1 MDQYFGNYVGVV
13 VQNNDPEKCGKVK
26 VFIPHLTPTVYAGWL
41 NEETSKTITDLMGS
55 NVNGDLDS
63 ILDDLKNKLPWADCA
78 APLVGESATGRYNS
92 FNQAG
97 SVSESNFLNTTFNSG
112 ASSLSANGNAPSS
125 LYTSNSAGL
134 LNDAF
139 VSAADNINRPNPLS
153 YNYRPNDYSNAAR
166 GAFAIPAVGSHVW
179 VFFREGNPQFP
190 VYFAASFGQLDWT
203 GIYGSE
209 GSEDYPGT
217 YENKSKILT
226 ELDHNVATYRNKYV
240 INQKGGSLEFINT
253 DLNEKVKLSHYS
265 GSFTE
270 MANEATIELATSNKN
285 TLVLNDT
292 YETTRGFRNEY
303 TGKNLDEI
311 VKRDKYKKV
320 GSLNETKFN
329 EWRSIVAPIQEYK
342 QLFEIKRTGVHNVK
356 NSSDI
361 TVLKRNSVLQEQK
374 GDYSNNPVTDGS
386 LQYDTLAG
394 LSNDEPGDLNG
405 GTYSGTVTKTN
416 TGPETLAGTDNAP
429 ADANPAAPTEPELS
443 PSTQDGNWEIDDR
456 KDTLQKL
463 IEANLPK
470 LTNIEQDLGIGGSE
484 IIQITKNKVETIGMM
499 MNNFGNYRFDPIGK
513 LTSSEV
519 KVDSTSVYLNKEGS
533 PLLEYTHVQDLPG
546 GSSTLNVSNRYNVLV
561 GAGGLNL
568 KSYGPT
574 NITGSIT
581 NITGEQVNVGSA
593 NEINLDAEVI
603 NISADILTMRNKRQK
618 QVLIDSNL
626 GIQKNVVIGGGLHVE
641 GETFLQ
647 HVTAP
652 REYQLTEPVVLYGEP
667 VAGCRIGTDAD
678 SSAVVGVATCNSIK
692 IYSHS
697 HAFANLPL
705 TLTDTN
711 TCVRTCSNSSGITST
726 SRVVATKRI
735 NTRK

>member
-26 VFIPHLTPTVYAGWL
+26 VFIPHLTPTVYSGWL
-41 NEETSKTITDLMGS
+41 NDETSKAITDLMGS
-55 NVNGDLDS
+55 NVNGDLDT

-97 SVSESNFLNTTFNSG
+97 SVSESNFLGNTFSSG
-112 ASSLSANGNAPSS
+112 ASSLSAEGNAPSS

-311 VKRDKYKKV
+311 VQRDKYKKV

-386 LQYDTLAG
+386 LLQYNTLAWPR
-394 LSNDEPGDLNG
+394 L
-405 GTYSGTVTKTN
+405 
-416 TGPETLAGTDNAP
+416 
-429 ADANPAAPTEPELS
+429 
-443 PSTQDGNWEIDDR
+443 
-456 KDTLQKL
+456 
-463 IEANLPK
+463 
-470 LTNIEQDLGIGGSE
+470 
-484 IIQITKNKVETIGMM
+484 MM
-499 MNNFGNYRFDPIGK
+499 
-513 LTSSEV
+513 
-519 KVDSTSVYLNKEGS
+519 
-533 PLLEYTHVQDLPG
+533 
-546 GSSTLNVSNRYNVLV
+546 
-561 GAGGLNL
+561 
-568 KSYGPT
+568 
-574 NITGSIT
+574 
-581 NITGEQVNVGSA
+581 
-593 NEINLDAEVI
+593 
-603 NISADILTMRNKRQK
+603 
-618 QVLIDSNL
+618 
-626 GIQKNVVIGGGLHVE
+626 
-641 GETFLQ
+641 
-647 HVTAP
+647 
-652 REYQLTEPVVLYGEP
+652 
-667 VAGCRIGTDAD
+667 
-678 SSAVVGVATCNSIK
+678 
-692 IYSHS
+692 
-697 HAFANLPL
+697 
-705 TLTDTN
+705 
-711 TCVRTCSNSSGITST
+711 
-726 SRVVATKRI
+726 
-735 NTRK
+735 